1 MARILLI
8 SFACFVMVSCGTRQ
22 VRIPNSTKRAID
34 TLAAK
39 DIVVLRPQLD
49 SMCQLRQDSIIQ
61 VAMDSIIERRSLEIS
76 KIVKQ

>member
-1 MARILLI
+1 MIRVLLVT
-8 SFACFVMVSCGTRQ
+8 SLCFLLAACGTRQ
-22 VRIPNSTKRAID
+22 VRIPTSTKRAID

-39 DIVVLRPQLD
+39 EIVELRPTLD
-49 SMCQLRQDSIIQ
+49 SLCKLRQDSIIR